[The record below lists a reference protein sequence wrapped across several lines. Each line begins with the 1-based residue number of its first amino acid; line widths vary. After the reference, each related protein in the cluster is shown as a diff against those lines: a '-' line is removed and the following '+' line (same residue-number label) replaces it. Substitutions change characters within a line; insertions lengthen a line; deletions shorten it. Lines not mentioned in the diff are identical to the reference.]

1 MLFVPGWFPRTPTLT
16 TVYDYDAVRKHVGWR
31 LGRRTQLVEL
41 FISMFRVQGNVA
53 TVLQCRLYI
62 RAVSKQYLLFVTL
75 CSSGPCIGFKLIMR

>member
-41 FISMFRVQGNVA
+41 FISMFIVPSTG
-53 TVLQCRLYI
+53 
-62 RAVSKQYLLFVTL
+62 
-75 CSSGPCIGFKLIMR
+75 